1 MDLLT
6 SYLTHAVEFLI
17 AAVPLILTFILLK
30 VFRQPPIVVAC
41 CVALYLPVSVFF
53 WVQLKELFLVLYQGV
68 PYLSSF
74 VWIWAEH
81 ILWKQKQGGNDV

>member
-6 SYLTHAVEFLI
+6 AYFTHAMEFLI
-17 AAVPLILTFILLK
+17 AAVPLFLTFVLLK
-30 VFRQPPIVVAC
+30 LFRQPPKVAAF
-41 CVALYLPVSVFF
+41 CVALYLPVSIFF
-53 WVQLKELFLVLYQGV
+53 WVQLKDLFLVLYQGV

-81 ILWKQKQGGNDV
+81 ILRKQRQGGTQ

>member
-6 SYLTHAVEFLI
+6 AYLTHAVEFLI

-30 VFRQPPIVVAC
+30 VFRQPPKVAAC

-53 WVQLKELFLVLYQGV
+53 WVQLKGKTHHAKHPLSLFLLSFRTQSINSFKIMI
-68 PYLSSF
+68 YL
-74 VWIWAEH
+74 
-81 ILWKQKQGGNDV
+81 LN

>member
-6 SYLTHAVEFLI
+6 AYLTHAVEFLI
-17 AAVPLILTFILLK
+17 AAVPLILTFVLLK
-30 VFRQPPIVVAC
+30 IFRQPPKVAAC
-41 CVALYLPVSVFF
+41 CVVLYLPVSVFF
-53 WVQLKELFLVLYQGV
+53 WVQLKDLFLVLYQGV

-81 ILWKQKQGGNDV
+81 ILWKQKQGGKDV